1 MGGPFL
7 QFVGAVGRGDA
18 ETALSALVTG
28 AVLLLLCF
36 PVHELAHAMT
46 ADRLGDDTPR
56 LLGRISLNPLRHLDP
71 IGTLLF
77 LFSGFGWAKPVPVN
91 VSRLNGDRRV
101 SFAIVALA
109 GPVSNIALAILF
121 GVVFRVVGGDIRLID
136 FALTS
141 AVVLNVYLAFFNLIP
156 VPPLDGSRVL
166 AAVLPPSADG
176 VLRQLE
182 QFGFVILIAVIYL
195 VPQVFN
201 AVVALPATTLARALL
216 GL

>member
-1 MGGPFL
+1 MQL
-7 QFVGAVGRGDA
+7 VSAVGRGDM
-18 ETALSALVTG
+18 ESALSALVTG
-28 AVLLLLCF
+28 ALLLLLCF
-36 PVHELAHAMT
+36 PVHELAHAVT
-46 ADRLGDDTPR
+46 ADRLGDDTSR

-77 LFSGFGWAKPVPVN
+77 LVSGFGWAKPVPVN

-109 GPVSNIALAILF
+109 GPLSNIALAALF
-121 GVVFRVVGGDIRLID
+121 GFVYRLVGGDIRLIA

-141 AVVLNVYLAFFNLIP
+141 AVLLNVYLAFFNLIP

-176 VLRQLE
+176 ILRQIE

-195 VPQVFN
+195 VPQLFN
-201 AVVALPATTLARALL
+201 AVVALPANAVARALL
-216 GL
+216 GF

>member
-1 MGGPFL
+1 MQL
-7 QFVGAVGRGDA
+7 VSAVGRGDM
-18 ETALSALVTG
+18 ESALSALVTG
-28 AVLLLLCF
+28 ALLLLLCF
-36 PVHELAHAMT
+36 PVHELAHAVT
-46 ADRLGDDTPR
+46 ADRLGDDTSR

-77 LFSGFGWAKPVPVN
+77 LVSGFGWAKPVPVN

-109 GPVSNIALAILF
+109 GPLSNIALAALF
-121 GVVFRVVGGDIRLID
+121 GFVYRLVGGDIRLIA

-141 AVVLNVYLAFFNLIP
+141 AVLLNVYLAFFNLIP

-176 VLRQLE
+176 ILRQIE

-195 VPQVFN
+195 VPQLFN
-201 AVVALPATTLARALL
+201 AAVALPANAVARALL
-216 GL
+216 GF